1 MMRFRSL
8 GRTPGSVI
16 VGFLEKLGGNREK
29 RRPWNKFNFEAIEDG
44 GIERGSSGLKGSS
57 GLHSIWAARASGFV
71 LLPCNRSHA
80 QTL

>member
-8 GRTPGSVI
+8 GRTPESVI
-16 VGFLEKLGGNREK
+16 VGFLEKLGDNREK
-29 RRPWNKFNFEAIEDG
+29 RQPWNKFNFGAIEDG
-44 GIERGSSGLKGSS
+44 SIERGSSGLKGSS
-57 GLHSIWAARASGFV
+57 GLHSIWATRPSRFV